1 MTCRNYWRDHDT
13 ALFILKHLYREIPE
27 DPILHTES
35 SGGTSKD
42 KIGSTG
48 WYDNSEAAEEELP
61 LTFSDRMMAR
71 NFSRKAKK
79 YMKSPWVLTEVLVA
93 VCQMQ
98 MQLHTTGLGLIVY
111 LKCLCTNCIIRLG
124 GRSMILMQLQRF

>member
-27 DPILHTES
+27 DPILPTES
-35 SGGTSKD
+35 SGGTSRD

-48 WYDNSEAAEEELP
+48 WYDNNEAAEEELP

-79 YMKSPWVLTEVLVA
+79 YMKSP
-93 VCQMQ
+93 
-98 MQLHTTGLGLIVY
+98 
-111 LKCLCTNCIIRLG
+111 
-124 GRSMILMQLQRF
+124 